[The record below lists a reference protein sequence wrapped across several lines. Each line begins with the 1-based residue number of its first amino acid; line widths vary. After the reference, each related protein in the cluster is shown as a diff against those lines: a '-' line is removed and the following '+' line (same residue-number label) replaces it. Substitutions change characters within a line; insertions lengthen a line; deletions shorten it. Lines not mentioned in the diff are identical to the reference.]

1 MISFGQVGEKNARVE
16 CKYLR
21 MVRIHGTRMIETH
34 HYTLV
39 YARGKYSTKTGLMMQ
54 ALDFWCSSTDVGLS
68 TKRNMPLWEAILIM
82 GICVTTY
89 NINEMKSQK
98 N

>member
-1 MISFGQVGEKNARVE
+1 MISVGQVGEKNARVE
-16 CKYLR
+16 SKHLR
-21 MVRIHGTRMIETH
+21 MVRIHGTRMMETH
-34 HYTLV
+34 HYAFV
-39 YARGKYSTKTGLMMQ
+39 YAPGKYSTKTGLMMQ